1 MPDQLLEGGCQCGA
15 VRYRIDGSPALAALC
30 HCSMC
35 RRAHAAP
42 AVAWAMYQRSQVS
55 FTGEPPT
62 TYESSPGAQRAFC
75 PRCGTQISF
84 TGRIHSGAHRHRGR
98 KSRRSEPGSAH
109 APLLGIDAPAM
120 GAFRRRVAKVCGVP
134 SGRVAAQAKER
145 TMPDI
150 DKVFA
155 GSIPKL
161 YEQYLVPLIF
171 EPYAADLAGR
181 VASRHPTACP
191 RDCRRHRCRDS
202 RPGIRPAGKRPDRR
216 HGLESADA
224 GPGCRDR
231 Y

>member
-84 TGRIHSGAHRHRGR
+84 TAEYIPGHIDIAVGSLDDP
-98 KSRRSEPGSAH
+98 SR
-109 APLLGIDAPAM
+109 
-120 GAFRRRVAKVCGVP
+120 VP
-134 SGRVAAQAKER
+134 
-145 TMPDI
+145 
-150 DKVFA
+150 
-155 GSIPKL
+155 
-161 YEQYLVPLIF
+161 
-171 EPYAADLAGR
+171 
-181 VASRHPTACP
+181 PTL
-191 RDCRRHRCRDS
+191 HYW
-202 RPGIRPAGKRPDRR
+202 
-216 HGLESADA
+216 ESTRLPWVHFADA
-224 GPGCRDR
+224 LPR
-231 Y
+231 YAEFPPAE